1 MKKVVFITGA
11 GSGFGKECAKVLA
24 KNDFSIFL
32 IDMKK
37 ENLKS
42 INNEIILEGENFCYF
57 SAEL

>member
-24 KNDFSIFL
+24 KNTFSIFL
-32 IDMKK
+32 VDKNK

-42 INNEIILEGENFCYF
+42 VNNEITFILFI
-57 SAEL
+57 L